1 MVDGITNQNTS
12 SINQNTN
19 TKNGVLGKDDFLK
32 LMIAQLK
39 NQDPLNPMD
48 GTEYAAQLAQF
59 TSLEQLTNLNAN
71 VSKSIDTNYILTQS
85 INNTLAAT
93 LIGKEVKIDG
103 NTIQNTGQN
112 NVTIGYTLPNNVA
125 SVSIKIYN
133 EQGALVKTIYDPPKN
148 LGTNKLSYN
157 FSDNS
162 GGKLPNGK
170 YTFEIEALDMNN
182 KKLTTTA
189 FKQGLINGI
198 RFSANGA
205 VLVVDGAEYS
215 FSDVLEIIN
224 HNGGDNNGWN

>member
-1 MVDGITNQNTS
+1 MVDGISNQNTS

-19 TKNGVLGKDDFLK
+19 TKKGVLGKDDFLK

-224 HNGGDNNGWN
+224 HNGGDNNG

>member
-224 HNGGDNNGWN
+224 HNGGDNNG

>member
-1 MVDGITNQNTS
+1 MVDGITSQSATTTNQSANV
-12 SINQNTN
+12 
-19 TKNGVLGKDDFLK
+19 KNGTLGKDDFLK

-39 NQDPLNPMD
+39 NQDPLNPMN

-71 VSKSIDTNYILTQS
+71 VSKSIDTNYVLTQS

-93 LIGKEVKIDG
+93 LIGKEVKING
-103 NTIQNTGQN
+103 NTIQNNGQE
-112 NVTIGYTLPNNVA
+112 NVTIGYNLPNGVA
-125 SVSIKIYN
+125 SVNVKIYN
-133 EQGALVKTIYDPPKN
+133 EQGALVRTIYDVPKN
-148 LGTNKLSYN
+148 LGTNKLSYD

-162 GGKLPNGK
+162 GGKLPNGN

-182 KKLTTTA
+182 KNLTTTV
-189 FKQGLINGI
+189 FKQGLINSI
-198 RFSANGA
+198 RFTSNGA

-224 HNGGDNNGWN
+224 HNGGDN